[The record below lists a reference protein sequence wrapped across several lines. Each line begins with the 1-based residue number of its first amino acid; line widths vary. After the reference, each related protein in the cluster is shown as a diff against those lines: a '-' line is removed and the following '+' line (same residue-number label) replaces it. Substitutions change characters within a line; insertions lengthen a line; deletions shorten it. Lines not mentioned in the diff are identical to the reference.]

1 MAQVDRLEWGRTTR
15 QAVFTKTLGQTTHIP
30 KDQACVECQSGVT
43 DVEFP
48 SFYQPEQGLSDYV
61 SLADVVMSAWQFFRL
76 VPDDV
81 IGGDQYVGHVMH
93 LWDGR

>member
-1 MAQVDRLEWGRTTR
+1 M
-15 QAVFTKTLGQTTHIP
+15 
-30 KDQACVECQSGVT
+30 
-43 DVEFP
+43 EFP